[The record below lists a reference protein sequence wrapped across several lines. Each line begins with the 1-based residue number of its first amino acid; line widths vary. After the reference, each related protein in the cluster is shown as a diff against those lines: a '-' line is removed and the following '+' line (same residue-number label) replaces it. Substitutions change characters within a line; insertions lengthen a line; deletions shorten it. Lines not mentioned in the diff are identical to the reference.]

1 MVITGSSPK
10 PSRTSIQRPGVVY
23 PSRIE
28 VRKFSGGLSQHA
40 LEVYKELTMIITV
53 EIHGPIASI
62 LLSGNVDY
70 STQEEI
76 QNANY
81 KALFADQVREI
92 QVDFAEVTFVDSSI
106 IRALLILQ
114 KETDA
119 KGKSLVLLNCNDIMR
134 EVFEIG
140 GFDKMFTFR

>member
-1 MVITGSSPK
+1 
-10 PSRTSIQRPGVVY
+10 
-23 PSRIE
+23 
-28 VRKFSGGLSQHA
+28 
-40 LEVYKELTMIITV
+40 VYKELTMTITV
-53 EIHGPIASI
+53 EVHGPVASI

-76 QNANY
+76 ATANHRV
-81 KALFADQVREI
+81 LFADQVREI
-92 QVDFAEVTFVDSSI
+92 HVDFAEVTFVDSSI

-114 KETDA
+114 GETDA
-119 KGKSLVLLNCNDIMR
+119 KGKVLVLLNCNDYLR